1 MKAVHYF
8 TLAVVGATGCA
19 SYTIPS
25 EGSNVR
31 LVGISSPAVE
41 VYRPRF
47 ILHEGALA
55 LEGYAMR
62 EFKGRTN
69 PDSHI
74 DIIYLDGM
82 GRKVAEER
90 ANVLPHNLPGS
101 GRMPRPHAYFKQAI
115 KLPAGTA
122 SIEVR
127 AHEER
132 HGN

>member
-1 MKAVHYF
+1 MKAIHCIAF
-8 TLAVVGATGCA
+8 AVLDVAGCA
-19 SYTIPS
+19 SYRIPS
-25 EGSNVR
+25 EAANVR
-31 LVGISSPAVE
+31 LVGVSSPAVE

-47 ILHEGALA
+47 VLHQGALA

-62 EFKGRTN
+62 EFKSQTN

-74 DIIYLDGM
+74 DIIYLDVS

-90 ANVLPHNLPGS
+90 ANVRPHNLPGS
-101 GRMPRPHAYFKQAI
+101 GRIPRPHAYFKQAI

-122 SIEVR
+122 SVEVR